1 MNTCINL
8 LRELIHPQ
16 GAGRWVP
23 GCHAATPPLAALRGT
38 RFLAYPIDMSRHS
51 VDQRLAGV
59 FSSLVEWPCIAPCA
73 LHSIRSPRFLK
84 VSK

>member
-16 GAGRWVP
+16 GAGRRVP
-23 GCHAATPPLAALRGT
+23 GCYAATPPLAALRGT

-51 VDQRLAGV
+51 V
-59 FSSLVEWPCIAPCA
+59 PCA
-73 LHSIRSPRFLK
+73 LHSTRSLRFLK